1 MLAFTVAALAIACP
15 PLVEENDVPKLL
27 GEKCGGMCDSFGKC
41 APGLECVTEEMV
53 QSPFS
58 FAIMMGRPKVAG
70 KCKMTSASVES
81 VPPVEHDSKG
91 TEENRRQL
99 QFGSMVGGQ
108 HQADVASAEVVA
120 AAKHGMVTIM
130 RESNA
135 LTPPTLSRIVSAT
148 TQVVAGIKYTLELE
162 LTDGSHHR
170 VVLLDQ
176 AWMTPRFS
184 VLEHTNL

>member
-1 MLAFTVAALAIACP
+1 
-15 PLVEENDVPKLL
+15 
-27 GEKCGGMCDSFGKC
+27 
-41 APGLECVTEEMV
+41 
-53 QSPFS
+53 
-58 FAIMMGRPKVAG
+58 
-70 KCKMTSASVES
+70 
-81 VPPVEHDSKG
+81 
-91 TEENRRQL
+91 
-99 QFGSMVGGQ
+99 
-108 HQADVASAEVVA
+108 
-120 AAKHGMVTIM
+120 MVTIM